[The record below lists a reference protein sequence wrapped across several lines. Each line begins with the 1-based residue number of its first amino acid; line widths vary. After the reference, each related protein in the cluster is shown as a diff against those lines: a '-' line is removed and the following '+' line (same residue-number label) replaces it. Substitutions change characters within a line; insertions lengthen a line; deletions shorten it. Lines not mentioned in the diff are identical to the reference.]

1 MYIHGI
7 LFSYCAHLTNASSWM
22 YKIIRTYQSGQHC
35 SQLILSWPFW
45 SQRLYF
51 RLKAW
56 ELKLYNKVKFL
67 FSNHDCFVQELHVTW
82 WTTMAGN
89 SWLLTGD
96 DNVPRAITTLL
107 CARISAIATLKQASR
122 QERRVQHIGHCE
134 RSLPLSSWK
143 FPWCCLKKV
152 AWLIWRPWRFCCFL
166 MRILM
171 YIYCIKIIFTN
182 IK

>member
-107 CARISAIATLKQASR
+107 CARISAIATLDTSKQAGEKSAT
-122 QERRVQHIGHCE
+122 HWPLWTLSP
-134 RSLPLSSWK
+134 SLIVEISMMLPEKSGVIDLE
-143 FPWCCLKKV
+143 
-152 AWLIWRPWRFCCFL
+152 AMTFL
-166 MRILM
+166 LFSDAHLNVYIL
-171 YIYCIKIIFTN
+171 Y
-182 IK
+182 